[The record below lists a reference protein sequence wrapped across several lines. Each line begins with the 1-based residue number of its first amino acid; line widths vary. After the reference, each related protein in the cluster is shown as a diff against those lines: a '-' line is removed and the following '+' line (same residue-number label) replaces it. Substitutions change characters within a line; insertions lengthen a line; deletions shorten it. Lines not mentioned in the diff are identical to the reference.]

1 MNKLTVVVFCYN
13 HGKFIAQ
20 ALDSILQQ
28 KTTFPFTVLVSDDAS
43 TDGSQDILKTYAE
56 RFPQTVKLLLRE
68 KNLGAIENYRQT
80 LAQVRSEYVVINDG
94 DDYFT
99 CPEKLQL
106 QTNFLD
112 AHPDCSICFH
122 PVTVTWDDSSRAN
135 SVFPEPAWQKKHTLP
150 ELLDVNFMQTNSVM
164 YRWAFNDGSLLE
176 NLPEAMLP
184 NDHFLHLLHAEK
196 GDIGFLPEVMSAYRR
211 HESSLWNGAAST
223 YTWFRHCAEPHIR
236 FYQALEHRWNVNR
249 SEQIRWLETSLEQA
263 RTRRLALYVF
273 WEKDGIVRDY
283 VTYYLKGLQ
292 DVAQDITVIVNGK
305 LSIESRKKLEELGVD
320 ILVRKNEGLDFAAWK
335 EALLSKGW
343 DEISKYDELIL
354 CNCSCYGPIYPFAET
369 FQTMSARKCDFWGL
383 TKHPRVDAFF
393 VPGDPNTRI
402 EEHIQ
407 SYFIVFRK
415 KLLTSKHFRQ
425 WWENLVPAKGYKEEV
440 GYHETKFSKYFE
452 DAGYISSCL
461 MNVEKYFALLP
472 NDNSSFIY
480 ANKLLIEDRIP
491 LIKRKLFIDS
501 EYYWTNKCLGHTPG
515 DVFKLIKNNTTYNE
529 YIIWQDLL
537 ATQKFSSV
545 KDALH
550 LNYILPSHIAQKQ
563 DSNHDTALLCF
574 AYYPDLCSTMCH
586 YIASMPEH
594 SHICIIS
601 SREDTLDMYR
611 KAMQS
616 LPFKNVEYRLKPN
629 RGRDVSAYLV
639 TGRDILQNHE
649 LVCCI
654 HDKKSKQLPYQ
665 IMAEDFAYH
674 GLECCLHNKQYVEN
688 IIDVFNREPFCG
700 MLVPPTVYYGDF
712 CTLGAESH
720 NNEASMKEAYDL
732 LSLSCPMDDTPV
744 APFGAYFWARCSAL
758 KAMFRHEWKYEDF
771 PDEPLPVDSTISHGI
786 ERIYP
791 IAVQDEGYYTAW
803 CSPDAYASLYMNNL
817 SYMMREY
824 NKRLYKIYSLQ
835 NWKNML
841 FTLDRM
847 IKEKRGSIKFK
858 KFKYYKYKILS
869 KITFGTRR
877 KHYKEKYKLF
887 SEMKKKRHPGA

>member
-43 TDGSQDILKTYAE
+43 TDGSQEILKIYAE
-56 RFPQTVKLLLRE
+56 RFPRTVKLLLRE

-106 QTNFLD
+106 QTDFLD
-112 AHPDCSICFH
+112 AHPGCSICFH

-135 SVFPEPAWQKKHTLP
+135 SIFPEEAWQKKHTLS

-176 NLPEAMLP
+176 NLPEGMLP

-223 YTWFRHCAEPHIR
+223 YAWFRHCAEPHIR
-236 FYQALEHRWNVNR
+236 FYQALASRWGVDRN
-249 SEQIRWLETSLEQA
+249 EQIRWLESGLAQA
-263 RTRRLALYVF
+263 KTRRLALYVF
-273 WEKDGIVRDY
+273 REKDGIVRDY
-283 VTYYLKGLQ
+283 VTYYLNALR
-292 DVAQDITVIVNGK
+292 DVAQDITVIVNGP
-305 LSIESRKKLEELGVD
+305 LSEEGRKKLETLGVG
-320 ILVRKNEGLDFAAWK
+320 LFFRKDEGLDFGAWK
-335 EALLSKGW
+335 DVLLSLGW
-343 DEISKYDELIL
+343 DAVTKYDELIF
-354 CNCSCYGPIYPFAET
+354 CNCTCYGPMYPFAKA
-369 FQTMSARKCDFWGL
+369 FQTMADRDCDFWGL
-383 TKHPRVDAFF
+383 TRHPRMDVTLI
-393 VPGDPNTRI
+393 PGDPESTFD
-402 EEHIQ
+402 EHIQ
-407 SYFIVFRK
+407 SYFMVFRQRV
-415 KLLTSKHFRQ
+415 LAGSHFRK
-425 WWENLVPAKGYKEEV
+425 WWEELIPAEDYQKEI
-440 GYHETKFSKYFE
+440 GHHETKFSRYLE
-452 DAGYISSCL
+452 SSGYTSSCL
-461 MNVEKYFALLP
+461 MNTDKYFALLP
-472 NDNSSFIY
+472 NDTATLLY
-480 ANKLLIEDRIP
+480 ADRLLAEDRIP
-491 LIKRKLFIDS
+491 LVKRKIFVDS
-501 EYYWTNKCLGHTPG
+501 DHWWNRRCLGHVAR
-515 DVFKLIKNNTTYNE
+515 DVLEFIKNSTPYPE
-529 YIIWQDLL
+529 RLIWQDLL

-550 LNYILPSHIAQKQ
+550 LNYILPSLMAKEQN
-563 DSNHDTALLCF
+563 SEPDTALLCF
-574 AYYPDLCSTMCH
+574 AYYPDLCSTMCR
-586 YIASMPEH
+586 YIAAMPEH

-601 SREDTLDMYR
+601 SREDTLDSYR

-616 LPFKNVEYRLKPN
+616 LPFKHVEYRLKPN

-654 HDKKSKQLPYQ
+654 HDKKSKQLSYQ
-665 IMAEDFAYH
+665 IMAEDFGYH
-674 GLECCLHNKQYVEN
+674 CMECCLHNKNYVKN
-688 IIDVFNREPFCG
+688 IIDVFKREPFCG
-700 MLVPPTVYYGDF
+700 MLVPPTIYYGDF
-712 CTLGAESH
+712 GTLGAESH
-720 NNEASMKEAYDL
+720 NNEESMKEAYDL

-744 APFGAYFWARCSAL
+744 APFGAYFWARSSAL
-758 KAMFRHEWKYEDF
+758 TAMFRHDWIYEDF
-771 PDEPLPVDSTISHGI
+771 PDEPLPLDSTISHGI

-824 NKRLYKIYSLQ
+824 NKRLYKIYSIQ
-835 NWKNML
+835 NWNNML
-841 FTLDRM
+841 LDLDRT
-847 IKEKRGSIKFK
+847 IKEKRASIKLK
-858 KFKYYKYKILS
+858 KFKYYKYKVLA
-869 KITFGTRR
+869 KITFGKRR
-877 KHYKEKYKLF
+877 RHYKEKYKLF
-887 SEMKKKRHPGA
+887 REMEKKSRPGA